1 LGQDNERL
9 KSEFSTLT
17 KEIGNV
23 YLEHVETLSRSI
35 DDLKVHLNMTEKEKI
50 DQSVF
55 NDFIGQLEMLNK
67 RLFNLE
73 KLEQSRRS
81 RKHTNPTKVKR
92 EKEELILKK

>member
-1 LGQDNERL
+1 MKTKSFHVTNQLSEDNERL

-23 YLEHVETLSRSI
+23 YLEHVQNLSKSI
-35 DDLKVHLNMTEKEKI
+35 EDLKVHLNMTEKEKI

-55 NDFIGQLEMLNK
+55 NDFIGELDMLNK

-73 KLEQSRRS
+73 KLE
-81 RKHTNPTKVKR
+81 
-92 EKEELILKK
+92 